1 MWRICFTFATSAKV
15 GYDEGKKNKFF
26 VFRPICTTF
35 VVKFRY
41 MMKYLSLPDN
51 ATRILP
57 FYLAME
63 EYAAR
68 IIGEDDIFFMW
79 QVEPTVIFGR
89 NQLMSNEV
97 NVDYCREHG
106 IAFYRRRSGGGCVYA
121 DKDNIM
127 MSYITR
133 SDEVQTIFS
142 AYTSA
147 VAAMLRGLGLDASA
161 SDRNDVLIGDRK
173 VSGNAFY
180 HIPGRSI
187 VHGTM
192 LYGTN
197 MEHMLH
203 AITPSREK
211 LTSKGVES
219 VRSHITT
226 LSEHLTMDIEA
237 FKHHVRETLC
247 DGEIR
252 LTADDV
258 AEIEQLTLPYLEPSF
273 LQGNDPRCEVT
284 RSGRIEG
291 VGSIHANM
299 ELKRGT
305 IHDLHL
311 TGDFLPLCE
320 DVREVL
326 LAKLHGVKP
335 EADALRT
342 ALSGQDAGQWILN
355 LTNEQLI
362 TLLTN

>member
-1 MWRICFTFATSAKV
+1 
-15 GYDEGKKNKFF
+15 
-26 VFRPICTTF
+26 
-35 VVKFRY
+35 

-89 NQLMSNEV
+89 NQLIASEV
-97 NVDYCREHG
+97 NVDYCHEHG

-127 MSYITR
+127 FSYITR
-133 SDEVQTIFS
+133 SDEVQTTFS
-142 AYTSA
+142 SYTSA
-147 VAAMLRGLGLDASA
+147 VATMLQGLGLNASA
-161 SDRNDVLIGDRK
+161 SDRNDVMIDGRK

-192 LYGTN
+192 LYDTN
-197 MEHMLH
+197 MEHMLN

-237 FKHHVRETLC
+237 FKHYVREVMC
-247 DGEIR
+247 DGEIQ
-252 LTADDV
+252 LTASDI
-258 AEIEQLTLPYLEPSF
+258 AEIERLTLPYLEPTF
-273 LQGNDPRCEVT
+273 LLGNNPRCEVE
-284 RSGRIEG
+284 RGGRIEG
-291 VGSIHANM
+291 VGSIHANVT
-299 ELKRGT
+299 LKHDVVT
-305 IHDLHL
+305 DLHL
-311 TGDFLPLCE
+311 TGDFLPLCN
-320 DVREVL
+320 DVESVL
-326 LAKLHGVKP
+326 LDKLRGVKL
-335 EADALRT
+335 EASDLHKALDGCDT
-342 ALSGQDAGQWILN
+342 GQWILN
-355 LTNEQLI
+355 LTNEQFI
-362 TLLTN
+362 ELLADSH

>member
-1 MWRICFTFATSAKV
+1 
-15 GYDEGKKNKFF
+15 
-26 VFRPICTTF
+26 
-35 VVKFRY
+35 

-57 FYLAME
+57 FFLAME

-68 IIGEDDIFFMW
+68 IIGEDDIFFQW

-89 NQLMSNEV
+89 NQLIANEV
-97 NVDYCREHG
+97 NVEYCRNHG

-121 DKDNIM
+121 DRDNIM
-127 MSYITR
+127 FSYITR
-133 SDEVQTIFS
+133 SDEVQTTFTR
-142 AYTSA
+142 YTNA
-147 VAAMLRGLGLDASA
+147 VAAMLRDLGLNAVA
-161 SDRNDVLIGDRK
+161 SDRNDVLIDGRK

-192 LYGTN
+192 LFDTN
-197 MEHMLH
+197 MEHMLN

-226 LSEHLTMDIEA
+226 LSEHLSMDIEA
-237 FKHHVRETLC
+237 FKRHVRETLC
-247 DGEIR
+247 DGEIC

-258 AEIEQLTLPYLEPSF
+258 AEVEHITQGYLEPTF
-273 LQGNDPRCEVT
+273 LWGNDPQCEVE
-284 RSGRIEG
+284 RGGRIEG
-291 VGSIHANM
+291 VGSIHVSM
-299 ELKRGT
+299 ELKGGK

-311 TGDFLPLCE
+311 TGDFLPLC
-320 DVREVL
+320 DAREAML
-326 LAKLHGVKP
+326 DTLRGARL
-335 EADALRT
+335 EADDLHKAL
-342 ALSGQDAGQWILN
+342 AGSDAGQWILN

>member
-1 MWRICFTFATSAKV
+1 
-15 GYDEGKKNKFF
+15 
-26 VFRPICTTF
+26 
-35 VVKFRY
+35 

-51 ATRILP
+51 TTRILP

-89 NQLMSNEV
+89 NQLISNEV
-97 NVDYCREHG
+97 NVDYCHDNG

-121 DKDNIM
+121 DRDNIM
-127 MSYITR
+127 FSYITR

-142 AYTSA
+142 SYTSA
-147 VAAMLRGLGLDASA
+147 VAAMLRGLGLNATS
-161 SDRNDVLIGDRK
+161 SDRNDVMIDGRK

-197 MEHMLH
+197 MEHMLN

-219 VRSHITT
+219 VRSHITV
-226 LSEHLTMDIEA
+226 LSDHLSMDIEA
-237 FKHHVRETLC
+237 FKRHVRETLC
-247 DGEIR
+247 DGEIM
-252 LTADDV
+252 LTDNDV
-258 AEIEQLTLPYLEPSF
+258 AEIERLTLRYLEPSF
-273 LQGNDPRCEVT
+273 LLGSNPKCEIVKG
-284 RSGRIEG
+284 GRIEG
-291 VGSIHANM
+291 VGSLHMSIT
-299 ELKRGT
+299 LKGNVIR
-305 IHDLHL
+305 DLYL
-311 TGDFLPLCE
+311 SGDFLPLCDARE
-320 DVREVL
+320 KLLDKLQGSSLTVASLQAALDGCDV
-326 LAKLHGVKP
+326 
-335 EADALRT
+335 
-342 ALSGQDAGQWILN
+342 GQWIMNLN
-355 LTNEQLI
+355 NQRLI

>member
-1 MWRICFTFATSAKV
+1 
-15 GYDEGKKNKFF
+15 
-26 VFRPICTTF
+26 
-35 VVKFRY
+35 

-51 ATRILP
+51 STRILP

-79 QVEPTVIFGR
+79 QVDPTVIFGR
-89 NQLMSNEV
+89 NQLIDSEV

-121 DKDNIM
+121 DRDNIM
-127 MSYITR
+127 FSYITR
-133 SDEVQTIFS
+133 SDEVQTTFS
-142 AYTSA
+142 TYTSA
-147 VAAMLRGLGLDASA
+147 VASMLRGLGLDASA
-161 SDRNDVLIGDRK
+161 SDRNDVLIGSRK

-192 LYGTN
+192 LYDTN
-197 MEHMLH
+197 MEHMLN

-226 LSEHLTMDIEA
+226 LSEHLTMDIES
-237 FKHHVRETLC
+237 FKRYVRETMC

-252 LTADDV
+252 LTKADV
-258 AEIEQLTLPYLEPSF
+258 AEIEHITQSYLEPSF
-273 LQGNDPRCEVT
+273 LWGNNPRSEVT
-284 RSGRIEG
+284 RGGRIEG
-291 VGSIHANM
+291 VGSLVMNI
-299 ELKRGT
+299 ELQHDM

-311 TGDFLPLCE
+311 TGDFLPVC
-320 DVREVL
+320 DDARSHL
-326 LAKLHGVKP
+326 LEH
-335 EADALRT
+335 LRGTRLTVESLTT
-342 ALSGQDAGQWILN
+342 ALADCDVSQWILN

>member
-1 MWRICFTFATSAKV
+1 
-15 GYDEGKKNKFF
+15 
-26 VFRPICTTF
+26 
-35 VVKFRY
+35 

-63 EYAAR
+63 EHAAH
-68 IIGEDDIFFMW
+68 IIGEEDLFFMW
-79 QVEPTVIFGR
+79 QVDPTVIFGR
-89 NQLMSNEV
+89 NQLMASEV

-121 DKDNIM
+121 DRDNIM
-127 MSYITR
+127 FSYITR
-133 SDEVQTIFS
+133 SDEVQTTFG

-147 VAAMLRGLGLDASA
+147 VADMLRGLGLNATA
-161 SDRNDVLIGDRK
+161 SDRNDVLIDGRK

-192 LYGTN
+192 LFDTN

-211 LTSKGVES
+211 LTSKGVQS

-226 LSEHLTMDIEA
+226 LSEHLSMDIEV
-237 FKHHVRETLC
+237 FKRHVRETLC
-247 DGEIR
+247 DGEIL

-258 AEIEQLTLPYLEPSF
+258 KEIERLTLPYLEPSF
-273 LQGNDPRCEVT
+273 LMGNDPRCEVT
-284 RSGRIEG
+284 KGRRIEG
-291 VGSIHANM
+291 VGTVNVNV
-299 ELKRGT
+299 ELKHET

-311 TGDFLPLCE
+311 TGDFLPLC
-320 DVREVL
+320 DAREAL
-326 LAKLHGVKP
+326 LSRLRGVKLSP
-335 EADALRT
+335 QALCA
-342 ALSGQDAGQWILN
+342 ALDGCDAGQWILN
-355 LTNEQLI
+355 LTNQQLI
-362 TLLTN
+362 ILLTD

>member
-1 MWRICFTFATSAKV
+1 
-15 GYDEGKKNKFF
+15 
-26 VFRPICTTF
+26 
-35 VVKFRY
+35 
-41 MMKYLSLPDN
+41 MKYLSLPDT

-63 EYAAR
+63 EYAAH

-89 NQLMSNEV
+89 NQLIASEV

-121 DKDNIM
+121 DRDNIM
-127 MSYITR
+127 FSYITR
-133 SDEVQTIFS
+133 SDEVQTTFS
-142 AYTSA
+142 TYTHA
-147 VAAMLRGLGLDASA
+147 VAEMLRGLGLNAQA
-161 SDRNDVLIGDRK
+161 SDRNDVLIDGRK

-192 LYGTN
+192 LYSTN
-197 MEHMLH
+197 MEHMLN

-211 LTSKGVES
+211 LTSKGVQS

-226 LSEHLTMDIEA
+226 LSEHLTMGIDA
-237 FKHHVRETLC
+237 FKQHVRESLC

-252 LTADDV
+252 LTASDV
-258 AEIEQLTLPYLEPSF
+258 AEVERLTLPYLEPSF
-273 LQGNDPRCEVT
+273 LWGNDPRCEVIKG
-284 RSGRIEG
+284 GRIEG
-291 VGSIHANM
+291 VGSIHFNVQ
-299 ELKRGT
+299 LQHDVIR
-305 IHDLHL
+305 DLHL

-320 DVREVL
+320 DARGTL
-326 LAKLHGVKP
+326 LAKLRGVKLNA
-335 EADALRT
+335 ADLQAALD
-342 ALSGQDAGQWILN
+342 GCDAGQWILN

-362 TLLTN
+362 TLLTNT

>member
-1 MWRICFTFATSAKV
+1 
-15 GYDEGKKNKFF
+15 
-26 VFRPICTTF
+26 
-35 VVKFRY
+35 

-51 ATRILP
+51 STRILP

-89 NQLMSNEV
+89 NQLIANEV
-97 NVDYCREHG
+97 NVDYCREHS

-121 DKDNIM
+121 DQDNIM
-127 MSYITR
+127 FSYITR
-133 SDEVQTIFS
+133 SDEVQTTFS
-142 AYTSA
+142 RYTTA
-147 VAAMLRGLGLDASA
+147 VAEMLCGLGLNASA
-161 SDRNDVLIGDRK
+161 SDRNDVLIGSRK

-192 LYGTN
+192 LFDTN
-197 MEHMLH
+197 MEHMLN

-219 VRSHITT
+219 VRNHITM
-226 LSEHLTMDIEA
+226 LREHLSMDIED
-237 FKHHVRETLC
+237 FKVHVRKTLC
-247 DGEIR
+247 DGEI
-252 LTADDV
+252 LLNADDI

-273 LQGNDPRCEVT
+273 LWGNDPSCEVK
-284 RSGRIEG
+284 RGGRIEG
-291 VGSIHANM
+291 VGSLHVNV
-299 ELKRGT
+299 ELKHDA
-305 IHDLHL
+305 IQDLHL
-311 TGDFLPLCE
+311 SGDFLPLRN

-326 LAKLHGVKP
+326 LDKVRGAKL
-335 EADALRT
+335 EADDLRAALT
-342 ALSGQDAGQWILN
+342 DCDAGQWILN

-362 TLLTN
+362 KLLAFSH

>member
-1 MWRICFTFATSAKV
+1 
-15 GYDEGKKNKFF
+15 
-26 VFRPICTTF
+26 
-35 VVKFRY
+35 
-41 MMKYLSLPDN
+41 MKYLSLPDN

-89 NQLMSNEV
+89 NQLIHNEV
-97 NVDYCREHG
+97 NVEYCREHG

-127 MSYITR
+127 FSYITR
-133 SDEVQTIFS
+133 SDEVQTTFS

-147 VAAMLRGLGLDASA
+147 VAEMLRGLGLDASA
-161 SDRNDVLIGDRK
+161 SDRNDVLIGNRK

-192 LYGTN
+192 LYDTN

-203 AITPSREK
+203 AITPAREK

-219 VRSHITT
+219 VRSHITM
-226 LSEHLTMDIEA
+226 LSEHLSMDIED
-237 FKHHVRETLC
+237 FKRYVRETLC
-247 DGEIR
+247 DGEIQ

-258 AEIEQLTLPYLEPSF
+258 AEIEKITQNYLEPSF
-273 LQGNDPRCEVT
+273 LWGNDPHHEAT
-284 RSGRIEG
+284 RGGRIEG
-291 VGSIHANM
+291 VGSIYVTV
-299 ELKRGT
+299 ELSHNA
-305 IHDLHL
+305 IHDLKL
-311 TGDFLPLCE
+311 TGDFLPVC
-320 DVREVL
+320 DDAREAML
-326 LAKLHGVKP
+326 EALRGTKL
-335 EADALRT
+335 EADDLRIALKDH
-342 ALSGQDAGQWILN
+342 DAGKWILN
-355 LTNEQLI
+355 LTNERLVE
-362 TLLTN
+362 LLAVSS

>member
-1 MWRICFTFATSAKV
+1 
-15 GYDEGKKNKFF
+15 
-26 VFRPICTTF
+26 
-35 VVKFRY
+35 

-51 ATRILP
+51 STRILP

-79 QVEPTVIFGR
+79 QVDPTVIFGR
-89 NQLMSNEV
+89 NQLIANEV

-121 DKDNIM
+121 DHDNIM
-127 MSYITR
+127 LSYITC
-133 SDEVQTIFS
+133 SDEVQTTFS
-142 AYTSA
+142 TYTNA
-147 VAAMLRGLGLDASA
+147 VAVMLRGLGLDAHA

-192 LYGTN
+192 LFDTN
-197 MEHMLH
+197 MEHMLN

-211 LTSKGVES
+211 LTSKGVQS

-226 LSEHLTMDIEA
+226 LREHLSMDIED
-237 FKHHVRETLC
+237 FKCHVLKTLC

-252 LTADDV
+252 FTDDDV
-258 AEIEQLTLPYLEPSF
+258 AEIEQITQSYLEPSF
-273 LQGNDPRCEVT
+273 LWGNDPQCEVK
-284 RSGRIEG
+284 RGCRIEG
-291 VGSIHANM
+291 VGSIMLNV
-299 ELKRGT
+299 ELKHNE

-311 TGDFLPLCE
+311 TGDFLQLCDAREALLSRLQGVRLISE
-320 DVREVL
+320 DLRHAL
-326 LAKLHGVKP
+326 DG
-335 EADALRT
+335 ADA
-342 ALSGQDAGQWILN
+342 GKWILN
-355 LTNEQLI
+355 LTNEELI
-362 TLLTN
+362 KLLALSP

>member
-1 MWRICFTFATSAKV
+1 
-15 GYDEGKKNKFF
+15 
-26 VFRPICTTF
+26 
-35 VVKFRY
+35 
-41 MMKYLSLPDN
+41 MKYLSLPDN

-68 IIGEDDIFFMW
+68 IIGEEDIFFMW

-89 NQLMSNEV
+89 NQLIASEV
-97 NVDYCREHG
+97 NVDYCKEHG

-121 DKDNIM
+121 DRDNIM
-127 MSYITR
+127 FSYITR
-133 SDEVQTIFS
+133 SDKVQTTFS

-147 VAAMLRGLGLDASA
+147 VASMLRELGLDARA
-161 SDRNDVLIGDRK
+161 SDRNDVLIGNRK

-192 LYGTN
+192 LYSTN

-226 LSEHLTMDIEA
+226 LSEHLSMDIES
-237 FKHHVRETLC
+237 FKQYVRQTMC
-247 DGEIR
+247 DGEIC
-252 LTADDV
+252 LTDDDV
-258 AEIEQLTLPYLEPSF
+258 AEIERLTLPYLEPSF
-273 LQGNDPRCEVT
+273 LWGNDPQREV
-284 RSGRIEG
+284 SCGGRIEG
-291 VGSIHANM
+291 VGSIHM
-299 ELKRGT
+299 SVEMKHGT

-311 TGDFLPLCE
+311 TGDFLPLCNA
-320 DVREVL
+320 REAL
-326 LAKLHGVKP
+326 LSRLRGVKP
-335 EADALRT
+335 VADDLHKALE
-342 ALSGQDAGQWILN
+342 GCDAGQWILN

-362 TLLTN
+362 TLLTD

>member
-1 MWRICFTFATSAKV
+1 
-15 GYDEGKKNKFF
+15 
-26 VFRPICTTF
+26 
-35 VVKFRY
+35 
-41 MMKYLSLPDN
+41 MKYLSLPDN

-79 QVEPTVIFGR
+79 QVDPTVIFGR
-89 NQLMSNEV
+89 NQLIASEV

-121 DKDNIM
+121 DRDNIM
-127 MSYITR
+127 FSYITR
-133 SDEVQTIFS
+133 SDEVQTTFS
-142 AYTSA
+142 AYTNA
-147 VAAMLRGLGLDASA
+147 VAEMLRGLGLDASA
-161 SDRNDVLIGDRK
+161 SDRNDVLIGSRK

-192 LYGTN
+192 LFDTN

-226 LSEHLTMDIEA
+226 LSEHLSMSIEE
-237 FKHHVRETLC
+237 FKRYVRETLC
-247 DGEIR
+247 DGEIQ
-252 LTADDV
+252 LTANDV
-258 AEIEQLTLPYLEPSF
+258 AEIEIITQSYLEPSF
-273 LQGNDPRCEVT
+273 LWGNDPNHEAT
-284 RSGRIEG
+284 LGGRIEG
-291 VGSIHANM
+291 VGSIYIIV
-299 ELKRGT
+299 ELSHDV
-305 IHDLHL
+305 IHDLKL
-311 TGDFLPLCE
+311 TGDFLPVC
-320 DVREVL
+320 DNVREEVL
-326 LAKLHGVKP
+326 HKLRGVKLEP
-335 EADALRT
+335 DDLHKALEDC
-342 ALSGQDAGQWILN
+342 DAGKWILN

>member
-1 MWRICFTFATSAKV
+1 
-15 GYDEGKKNKFF
+15 
-26 VFRPICTTF
+26 
-35 VVKFRY
+35 

-63 EYAAR
+63 EFAAR

-89 NQLMSNEV
+89 NQVIANEV
-97 NVDYCREHG
+97 NVEYCREHG

-121 DKDNIM
+121 DRDNIM
-127 MSYITR
+127 FSYITR
-133 SDEVQTIFS
+133 SDEVQTTFT

-147 VAAMLRGLGLDASA
+147 VAAMLRGLGLNASA
-161 SDRNDVLIGDRK
+161 SDRNDVLIDGRK

-192 LYGTN
+192 LYDTN
-197 MEHMLH
+197 MEHMLN

-226 LSEHLTMDIEA
+226 LSEHLSMDIED
-237 FKHHVRETLC
+237 FKRHVRETMC
-247 DGEIR
+247 DGEIL

-258 AEIEQLTLPYLEPSF
+258 AEVERLTLPYLEPSF
-273 LQGNDPRCEVT
+273 LWGNNPPYEVA
-284 RSGRIEG
+284 RGGRIEG
-291 VGSIHANM
+291 VGSIHVNV
-299 ELKRGT
+299 KVN
-305 IHDLHL
+305 HDKVSDLHL
-311 TGDFLPLCE
+311 TGDFLPLCDARE
-320 DVREVL
+320 AMLETLRGVRIEPDDL
-326 LAKLHGVKP
+326 RA
-335 EADALRT
+335 ALD
-342 ALSGQDAGQWILN
+342 GKDAGRWILN

-362 TLLTN
+362 KLLANTDQASEIVPGT

>member
-1 MWRICFTFATSAKV
+1 
-15 GYDEGKKNKFF
+15 
-26 VFRPICTTF
+26 
-35 VVKFRY
+35 
-41 MMKYLSLPDN
+41 MMKYLSLPDH
-51 ATRILP
+51 TTHILP

-68 IIGEDDIFFMW
+68 ILGEDDIFFMW

-89 NQLMSNEV
+89 NQLITSEV

-121 DKDNIM
+121 DRDNIM
-127 MSYITR
+127 FSYITR
-133 SDEVQTIFS
+133 SDEVQTTFS

-147 VAAMLRGLGLDASA
+147 VALMLQGLGLDASA
-161 SDRNDVLIGDRK
+161 SDRNDVLIGSRK

-192 LYGTN
+192 LYDTN
-197 MEHMLH
+197 MEHMLN

-226 LSEHLTMDIEA
+226 LSEHLSMDIES
-237 FKHHVRETLC
+237 FKQYVRETLC
-247 DGEIR
+247 DGEI
-252 LTADDV
+252 LLSADDV
-258 AEIEQLTLPYLEPSF
+258 AEIERLTLPYLEPSF
-273 LQGNDPRCEVT
+273 LWGNDPPCEMS
-284 RSGRIEG
+284 RGGRING
-291 VGSIHANM
+291 VGSIYADLS
-299 ELKRGT
+299 LKGGM

-311 TGDFLPLCE
+311 RGDFLPLCE
-320 DVREVL
+320 GVDEML
-326 LAKLHGVKP
+326 LERLRGVQLTAKDLRH
-335 EADALRT
+335 ALDGT
-342 ALSGQDAGQWILN
+342 DAGQWILN